1 MEKTE
6 NSGDETVSAFGYELL
21 KNVLIPELLGK
32 EQSSILY
39 WAGKNLARKYPLE
52 SIDEIAEFFQ
62 RAGWGNLTVD
72 TEGKNKITFNLAS
85 ELISRRLKHDKTAT
99 FALET
104 GFVAQQIQT
113 IKNCLADATS
123 SVKKKRAVTIT
134 VEWDH
139 KDVIDRTPDTKNSPH
154 FNLGG

>member
-21 KNVLIPELLGK
+21 KNVLIPELLGE

-52 SIDEIAEFFQ
+52 STDEIAEFF
-62 RAGWGNLTVD
+62 RKAGWGDLTVD
-72 TEGKNKITFNLAS
+72 TEGKNKITFSLTS
-85 ELISRRLKHDKTAT
+85 KLITRQLKQHKTAT

-113 IKNCLADATS
+113 IKNRLADATS
-123 SVKKKRAVTIT
+123 SVRKKRTVTIT

-139 KDVIDRTPDTKNSPH
+139 KDVIHKTTDTTNSPH